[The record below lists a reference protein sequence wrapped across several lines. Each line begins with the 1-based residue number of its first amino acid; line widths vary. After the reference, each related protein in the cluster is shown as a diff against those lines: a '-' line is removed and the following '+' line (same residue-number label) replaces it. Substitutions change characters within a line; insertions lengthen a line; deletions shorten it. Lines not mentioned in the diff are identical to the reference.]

1 MPHYE
6 GTIPYRIE
14 VPGATPEELIAH
26 QAEGNAWMEANAAKY
41 LELVTKEA
49 NEHAAKHGHK
59 PMTIT
64 LAK

>member
-1 MPHYE
+1 MPHYD
-6 GTIPYRIE
+6 TPFVVRTE
-14 VPGATPEELIAH
+14 VAGATPEELAAH
-26 QAEGNAWMEANAAKY
+26 QEAGKSWQAEMISKHLATINE
-41 LELVTKEA
+41 EA